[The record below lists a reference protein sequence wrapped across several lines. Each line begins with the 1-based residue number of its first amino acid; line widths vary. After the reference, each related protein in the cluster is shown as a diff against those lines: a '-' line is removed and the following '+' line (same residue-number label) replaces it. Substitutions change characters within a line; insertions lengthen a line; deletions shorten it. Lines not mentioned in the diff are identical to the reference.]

1 MHDKM
6 LRSAKYSQ
14 IEQRGSSVDLAVY
27 LLETQ
32 GRVSVFASVPCGNP
46 LSIALSQV
54 CPTNLL

>member
-1 MHDKM
+1 M